1 MCQKTLRSR
10 FSGTPHHPPQKDS
23 ASQYCASGSPSSA
36 NGVQIA
42 MAVAGS
48 PCCAAARPSSKFWAK
63 AGAAERRT
71 GSRTPMDSA
80 VNERKERSAIVEF
93 PQAMVKVLH
102 FAGCAGQGRN
112 FNVDTI
118 ACEGK
123 VARDQE
129 MLKELQAGFSATK
142 SIHGEGR

>member
-1 MCQKTLRSR
+1 MCQKALRSR

-23 ASQYCASGSPSSA
+23 ASQYCASGSPASA

-48 PCCAAARPSSKFWAK
+48 PCSAAARPSSKLSAK
-63 AGAAERRT
+63 AGAAERRAE
-71 GSRTPMDSA
+71 SRTA
-80 VNERKERSAIVEF
+80 LVRTVVERKERSAIVEF
-93 PQAMVKVLH
+93 PQASLKVLH

-112 FNVDTI
+112 LDVDAI

-123 VARDQE
+123 IARDQE
-129 MLKELQAGFSATK
+129 MLKESQAGFSVGNVQ
-142 SIHGEGR
+142 HGGGR

>member
-1 MCQKTLRSR
+1 MCQKALRSR

-71 GSRTPMDSA
+71 ESRTPMDSA
-80 VNERKERSAIVEF
+80 GNERKEQSAIVEF

-112 FNVDTI
+112 LDGDAI

-123 VARDQE
+123 IARDQE
-129 MLKELQAGFSATK
+129 MLKESQAGFSVGNVQ
-142 SIHGEGR
+142 HGGWR

>member
-1 MCQKTLRSR
+1 A
-10 FSGTPHHPPQKDS
+10 S
-23 ASQYCASGSPSSA
+23 AR
-36 NGVQIA
+36 GVQIA

-48 PCCAAARPSSKFWAK
+48 PCRAAARPSSKLWAK

-71 GSRTPMDSA
+71 ESRTAMDSA

-112 FNVDTI
+112 LDVEAID
-118 ACEGK
+118 CEGK
-123 VARDQE
+123 IARHQE
-129 MLKELQAGFSATK
+129 MLKESQAGISVGNVQHGGWRSRIATQA
-142 SIHGEGR
+142 